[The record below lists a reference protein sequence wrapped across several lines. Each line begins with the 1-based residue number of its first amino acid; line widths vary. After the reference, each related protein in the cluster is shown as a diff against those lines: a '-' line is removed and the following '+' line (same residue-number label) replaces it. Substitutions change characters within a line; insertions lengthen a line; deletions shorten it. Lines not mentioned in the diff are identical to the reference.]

1 MSDESYQRWRAD
13 HGYRPAPELYHA
25 HGTQPPP
32 RGNGLAVAALVLGI
46 TSIVFSWWGL
56 LTLVQ
61 VVLAVIFG
69 AVGLSR
75 ARLGAP
81 KKGLATAGLVLGII
95 GGVIYFFLGLASLGV
110 GWFI

>member
-13 HGYRPAPELYHA
+13 QEYRPAPELYHA
-25 HGTQPPP
+25 HGTQPAP
-32 RGNGLAVAALVLGI
+32 RGNGVAVAALVLGI
-46 TSIVFSWWGL
+46 TCVVFSWWGL
-56 LTLVQ
+56 FSLVQ
-61 VVLAVIFG
+61 WVLAVTFG

-75 ARLGAP
+75 TRRGAP
-81 KKGLATAGLVLGII
+81 NKGMAIAGITLGII